1 MRKQEIQSQAGGH
14 SLPASF
20 SQSRRS
26 SPRQGATAFQQVFL
40 KVKNPKVW
48 AGGWLPPSP
57 LHAASWLGIWIP
69 CKRPQTSQ
77 GQGSLGLGWLPP
89 SRLKSKGW
97 DGRLLSLMLQLDL
110 VGLVSL
116 LKVKNPKVWAWGWLP
131 PSPLVPKGF
140 SERVPA
146 RASQTGGAF
155 QAESLRRPSRQTL
168 PGRGLPGRSFLEGLP
183 GRGLPDRAGGP
194 WQGFFSQAPKTGAS
208 QAGASS
214 QGLAGGGAFQA
225 GPPRQGPP
233 GRASQAGASQTNPP
247 RQGFPRQGPG
257 RSLPGTSQAGAS
269 QAGASQAGASQA
281 GRGLPARGCD
291 VLFEGL
297 GYLILGRPDGF
308 LASDLPGPPRSPQL
322 PAGLELRRP
331 PEGFWLRSYLAC
343 RPRAHSV

>member
-131 PSPLVPKGF
+131 PSPLLP
-140 SERVPA
+140 

-155 QAESLRRPSRQTL
+155 QAEPPRRAFQADPPRGASRQEL
-168 PGRGLPGRSFLEGLP
+168 PRGPPRQGLP
-183 GRGLPDRAGGP
+183 GRGRGLARAWQAGGQGPP
-194 WQGFFSQAPKTGAS
+194 WQGFFRQGPQNRAS
-208 QAGASS
+208 QAGASGTS
-214 QGLAGGGAFQA
+214 QAGASQPGLGRRGGLPGRASRGLQA

-233 GRASQAGASQTNPP
+233 RQTRPD
-247 RQGFPRQGPG
+247 RGFPG
-257 RSLPGTSQAGAS
+257 S
-269 QAGASQAGASQA
+269 
-281 GRGLPARGCD
+281 
-291 VLFEGL
+291 
-297 GYLILGRPDGF
+297 
-308 LASDLPGPPRSPQL
+308 
-322 PAGLELRRP
+322 
-331 PEGFWLRSYLAC
+331 
-343 RPRAHSV
+343 RAT